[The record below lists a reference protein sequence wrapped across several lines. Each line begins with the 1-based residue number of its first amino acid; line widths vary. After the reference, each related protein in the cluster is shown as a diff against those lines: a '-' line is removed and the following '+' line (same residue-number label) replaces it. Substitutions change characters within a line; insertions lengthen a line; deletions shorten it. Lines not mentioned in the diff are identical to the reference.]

1 MSMLRAP
8 VLGTGPTLCEP
19 ESNRFALSTHDQ
31 SALPRRRVVLASR
44 VSDYPL
50 VSVKKISLPISFLD
64 SRIQLAKLLCK
75 IVRLALNCRNAHR
88 TDKLHFRSRTARL
101 RRRGRCC
108 QLPIRCTAEL

>member
-1 MSMLRAP
+1 MSVLRAH

-44 VSDYPL
+44 VSDYQL

-64 SRIQLAKLLCK
+64 TRVELAQFLRKLVHL
-75 IVRLALNCRNAHR
+75 
-88 TDKLHFRSRTARL
+88 T
-101 RRRGRCC
+101 
-108 QLPIRCTAEL
+108 

>member
-1 MSMLRAP
+1 MSMLGAP

-44 VSDYPL
+44 VSDYRL
-50 VSVKKISLPISFLD
+50 VSVKKISLPISFLNT
-64 SRIQLAKLLCK
+64 RIQLAQFHRK

-88 TDKLHFRSRTARL
+88 ADKLHFRSRGARL
-101 RRRGRCC
+101 CR
-108 QLPIRCTAEL
+108 